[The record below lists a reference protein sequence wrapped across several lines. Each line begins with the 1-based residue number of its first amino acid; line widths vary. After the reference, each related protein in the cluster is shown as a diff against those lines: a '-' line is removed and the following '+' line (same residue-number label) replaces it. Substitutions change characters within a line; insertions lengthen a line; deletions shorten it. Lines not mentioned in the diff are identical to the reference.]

1 MNKKILFVDDEIN
14 VLHGYRRNLRSLFDV
29 HIANSGSEALKIISE
44 QGDFAVIISDYR
56 MPEMDGI
63 ELLHKVKEISPDTI
77 RIILTGFADMQI
89 AIEAINEGN
98 IFRFLTK
105 PLPTDKL
112 INSINDALEQY
123 RLITTEKELTRKL
136 QDAYDTIKKD
146 LETAAELQREFLPQN
161 NVTYGDCRFNW
172 IFVPSV
178 FVSGD
183 TFNFFPISKRY
194 IAFYIVDVAGH
205 GLPAA
210 FLSVSLSRSLSQDIG
225 KKLLLDEKTGNY
237 VMPSLVI
244 KSLNELFLSRGK
256 NAEYFTMLYGVIDLI
271 EDKIIFSQAGHP
283 NPFLIK
289 AGGKAEMIAS
299 RGFPVGILPE
309 AEYYDQIIPF
319 ESGDKFIIYTDGI
332 TECAGVKNKLLIQ
345 NKLVD
350 FLNNH
355 SNNNSEIMLRSIVP
369 ELKVWTNGEEFYDD
383 LTMLIIERKL
393 F

>member
-29 HIANSGSEALKIISE
+29 HIANSGSEALKIIAE

-136 QDAYDTIKKD
+136 QEAYDTIRKD

-161 NVTYGDCRFNW
+161 NVSFGDCRFNW

-183 TFNFFPISKRY
+183 TFNFFPLNNRH

-210 FLSVSLSRSLSQDIG
+210 FLSVSLSRSLSQDTG
-225 KKLLLDEKTGNY
+225 KKMLLDEKTGDY
-237 VMPSLVI
+237 ILPSLVI
-244 KSLNELFLSRGK
+244 KSLNEQFLSRGK

-271 EDKIIFSQAGHP
+271 EDKIVFSQAGHP

-289 AGGKAEMIAS
+289 AGGKAEIIVS

-319 ESGDKFIIYTDGI
+319 ETGDKFIIYTDGI
-332 TECAGVKNKLLIQ
+332 TECTGVKNKLIIQ
-345 NKLVD
+345 NKLVE

>member
-1 MNKKILFVDDEIN
+1 MNQKILFVDDEIN

-44 QGDFAVIISDYR
+44 NGDFAVIISDYR

-105 PLPTDKL
+105 PLPTEKL

-136 QDAYDTIKKD
+136 QDAYQTIKKD

-161 NVTYGDCRFNW
+161 NVAYGDCRFNW

-183 TFNFFPISKRY
+183 TFNFFPLSHRY

-237 VMPSLVI
+237 ILPSLVI
-244 KSLNELFLSRGK
+244 KSLNEQFLSRGK

-289 AGGKAEMIAS
+289 AGGKAEMIVS

-319 ESGDKFIIYTDGI
+319 EAGDKFIIYTDGI
-332 TECAGVKNKLLIQ
+332 TECAGVKNKLHIQ

>member
-29 HIANSGSEALKIISE
+29 HIANSGSEALKIIAE

-136 QDAYDTIKKD
+136 QEAYDTIRKD

-161 NVTYGDCRFNW
+161 NVSFGDCRFNW

-183 TFNFFPISKRY
+183 TFNFFPLNNRH

-210 FLSVSLSRSLSQDIG
+210 FLSVSLSRSLSQDTG
-225 KKLLLDEKTGNY
+225 KKLLLDEKTGDY
-237 VMPSLVI
+237 
-244 KSLNELFLSRGK
+244 
-256 NAEYFTMLYGVIDLI
+256 
-271 EDKIIFSQAGHP
+271 
-283 NPFLIK
+283 
-289 AGGKAEMIAS
+289 
-299 RGFPVGILPE
+299 IL
-309 AEYYDQIIPF
+309 
-319 ESGDKFIIYTDGI
+319 
-332 TECAGVKNKLLIQ
+332 
-345 NKLVD
+345 
-350 FLNNH
+350 
-355 SNNNSEIMLRSIVP
+355 
-369 ELKVWTNGEEFYDD
+369 
-383 LTMLIIERKL
+383 
-393 F
+393 